1 MVTKFE
7 QLSLMWIEE
16 KRKEI
21 KYSTYCAYLNIVKSK
36 INPFFANQNV
46 NQSTLEEYVLTV
58 KESGLSQK
66 SIKDVF
72 TVLKMIIKY
81 LIQEGLYESKLLC
94 IDFSVKEEKTAVET
108 ISNSDFK
115 KLYKHIQENF
125 TFLNLGIFI
134 TMNTGL
140 RIGEICAL
148 KWEDIDVENYE
159 ISINKTL
166 QRVYNKNTRKT
177 EIIIDKP
184 KTFESN
190 RKVPIPNQIMKL
202 LKPLV
207 RIVNKDYYVI
217 SNSVR
222 PIEPRTYRT
231 YFHKLFSQLGIKK
244 TKFHCLRHTF
254 ATKCV
259 DSNCDYKAISSILGH
274 SNISTTM
281 NLYVHPTSS
290 QKKKCVEKMMRHI

>member
-7 QLSLMWIEE
+7 RFSLVWIEE
-16 KRKEI
+16 KRKDI

-36 INPFFANQNV
+36 INPFFTSRNLSRA
-46 NQSTLEEYVLTV
+46 TIEEYVQTI
-58 KESGLSQK
+58 KESGLGQK
-66 SIKDVF
+66 SIKDVL
-72 TVLKMIIKY
+72 TVLKMIIKS
-81 LIQEGLYESKLLC
+81 LIHKGLCESELLC
-94 IDFSVKEEKTAVET
+94 IDYSVKEERTAVET
-108 ISNSDFK
+108 MSNSDFK
-115 KLYKHIQENF
+115 KLYKYVQENF

-148 KWEDIDVENYE
+148 KWEDIDIENYE
-159 ISINKTL
+159 ISINKTV
-166 QRVYNKNTRKT
+166 QRVYNKDIRKT
-177 EIIIDKP
+177 EILIDKP

-190 RKVPIPNQIMKL
+190 RKIPISNQMMKL
-202 LKPLV
+202 LRPLMRV
-207 RIVNKDYYVI
+207 VNQDYFVI
-217 SNSVR
+217 SNGIK

-231 YFHKLFSQLGIKK
+231 YFHNLLNLLNINK

-259 DSNCDYKAISSILGH
+259 DSNCDYKTISSILGH

-290 QKKKCVEKMMRHI
+290 QKKKCVEKMIRHI

>member
-7 QLSLMWIEE
+7 QFSLMWIEE

-36 INPFFANQNV
+36 INPFFANRN
-46 NQSTLEEYVLTV
+46 LTRATIEAFTQTI
-58 KESGLSQK
+58 KYSGLGRK
-66 SIKDVF
+66 SIKDVL
-72 TVLKMIIKY
+72 TVLKMIIRFS
-81 LIQEGLYESKLLC
+81 IHEGFCESELLY
-94 IDFSVKEEKTAVET
+94 IDYSIKEEKTAVET
-108 ISNSDFK
+108 MPNSDFK
-115 KLYKHIQENF
+115 KLYKHVQENF

-140 RIGEICAL
+140 RIGEVCGL
-148 KWEDIDVENYE
+148 KWKDIDIDNYE
-159 ISINKTL
+159 ISINKTV
-166 QRVYNKNTRKT
+166 QRVYNKDVRKT

-190 RKVPIPNQIMKL
+190 RKIPISNQMMKIL
-202 LKPLV
+202 RPLMRV
-207 RIVNKDYYVI
+207 VNIDYFVI
-217 SNSVR
+217 SNGIK

-231 YFHKLFSQLGIKK
+231 YFHKLLNQLNINR

-259 DSNCDYKAISSILGH
+259 DSNCDYKTISSILGH

-281 NLYVHPTSS
+281 NLYVHPTSN
-290 QKKKCVEKMMRHI
+290 QKKKCVEKMIRHI